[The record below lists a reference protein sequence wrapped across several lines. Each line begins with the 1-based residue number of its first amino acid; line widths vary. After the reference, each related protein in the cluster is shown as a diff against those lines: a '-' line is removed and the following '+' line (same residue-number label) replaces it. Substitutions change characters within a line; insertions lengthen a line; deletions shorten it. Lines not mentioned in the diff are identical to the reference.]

1 MAFES
6 LSVVS
11 ICFAR
16 VRPFDSENVYFKIKK
31 GLKIRLKKKVT
42 TKKTYTSEF
51 S

>member
-6 LSVVS
+6 LSAVS

-31 GLKIRLKKKVT
+31 GVENKIKKKSHT
-42 TKKTYTSEF
+42 
-51 S
+51 